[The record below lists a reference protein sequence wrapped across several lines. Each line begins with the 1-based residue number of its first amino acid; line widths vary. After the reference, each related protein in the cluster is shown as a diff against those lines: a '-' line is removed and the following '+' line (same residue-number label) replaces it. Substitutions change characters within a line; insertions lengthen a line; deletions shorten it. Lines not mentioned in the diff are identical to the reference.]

1 MKIDNPEYKRDYD
14 VKWNF
19 KDGSMKDLIEFY
31 SEEKSRMQK

>member
-19 KDGSMKDLIEFY
+19 KDGSMKDLVHGLHP
-31 SEEKSRMQK
+31 